1 MKKVFL
7 SLITIF
13 MVLSLSVVLVKA
25 NETTSV
31 VLKEGVQI
39 RTDGN
44 NGLRWQA
51 SVTNAA
57 VGDEYGFLFAQGEY
71 TVENFPKDTAIDSA
85 ETQVIKE
92 LNEDNTFAVTMVN
105 FPK

>member
-44 NGLRWQA
+44 NG
-51 SVTNAA
+51 
-57 VGDEYGFLFAQGEY
+57 
-71 TVENFPKDTAIDSA
+71 
-85 ETQVIKE
+85 
-92 LNEDNTFAVTMVN
+92 
-105 FPK
+105 